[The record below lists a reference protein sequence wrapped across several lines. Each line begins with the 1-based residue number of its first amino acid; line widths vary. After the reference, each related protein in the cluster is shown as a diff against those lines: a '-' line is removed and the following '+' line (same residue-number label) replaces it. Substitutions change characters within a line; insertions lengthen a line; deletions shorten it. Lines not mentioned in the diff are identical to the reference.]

1 MRKPREGPASAPK
14 ATRHRRP
21 ARVRTWGLR
30 DATNSR
36 LEAPPLLSRP
46 TPGSSALRS
55 AEKRAR
61 RRGEGIRLARC
72 RLAGWASA
80 EEGGHRLVV
89 HVISPQDALSAL
101 LSVGGALG
109 TGLCWDVDR
118 HVARCG
124 GLGVAP
130 WHESRREEIGRCRE
144 VDAPMPRF
152 SGASR
157 GFRTPCARNYMERAA
172 RGQLVCPWT
181 VCGGRGCAR
190 ARVRVR
196 ACEANAWRGGP
207 RKHRSAIHRPLA

>member
-1 MRKPREGPASAPK
+1 MRKPPGGSRKRPLK

-21 ARVRTWGLR
+21 ARTAYGPGGC
-30 DATNSR
+30 ATRQTPVSR
-36 LEAPPLLSRP
+36 PPPLLSRP

-61 RRGEGIRLARC
+61 RRGEGIRLAHC

-124 GLGVAP
+124 GLGGTP
-130 WHESRREEIGRCRE
+130 WHASRREG
-144 VDAPMPRF
+144 
-152 SGASR
+152 
-157 GFRTPCARNYMERAA
+157 N
-172 RGQLVCPWT
+172 
-181 VCGGRGCAR
+181 
-190 ARVRVR
+190 
-196 ACEANAWRGGP
+196 GP
-207 RKHRSAIHRPLA
+207 LS